1 MIGDEKASNVIGT
14 IKSNL
19 DNCVMGSMGW
29 NVVSKI
35 KPDSS
40 DDSCSSSN
48 SSTY

>member
-19 DNCVMGSMGW
+19 DDCVRGSIGW
-29 NVVSKI
+29 NFVSKI
-35 KPDSS
+35 KSDSS

-48 SSTY
+48 TSTY